1 MKKKTVI
8 IIGSVIILLIIIAII
23 LTILILKNNNK
34 NVQTYLNKQGSAIY
48 DKNGNLVYD
57 PEGEDKVIDILNG
70 IAVQGI
76 VENNHNNY
84 IYIFGGQHFGEYGYE
99 METYTTA
106 FIEFKNQK
114 CIDYFTL
121 EEYSINDI
129 EEGDLLI
136 TSGDL
141 TKYANNKNYL
151 DTKEN
156 TIVVLK
162 EKDYSKMKEKVLN
175 STDPIITIGEVFLD
189 HLYIE
194 YDIEDNTNSDT
205 VYKFPF
211 AREVYITDKTEIIGD
226 LKRGK
231 RIKVQYD
238 NSDEQ
243 YNNSKYA
250 DERIKLKSIE
260 VIE

>member
-1 MKKKTVI
+1 MKRKTVI
-8 IIGSVIILLIIIAII
+8 IIGSVILLIIIAITSI
-23 LTILILKNNNK
+23 ILITNNK
-34 NVQTYLNKQGSAIY
+34 EDAETFLEKRGNVIY
-48 DKNGNLVYD
+48 DKNGNIVYD
-57 PEGEDKVIDILNG
+57 PEGQNKITNIEKEIR
-70 IAVQGI
+70 VQGL
-76 VENNHNNY
+76 VESNNDNY
-84 IYIFGGQHFGEYGYE
+84 IYIFGGQHFGEFGYE

-106 FIEFKNQK
+106 FIESKNQK
-114 CIDYFTL
+114 CIDYFTS

-129 EEGDLLI
+129 EIGDLLI

-141 TKYANNKNYL
+141 IKYADYKNYL

-162 EKDYSKMKEKVLN
+162 EKDYSKMQKEVLN
-175 STDPIITIGEVFLD
+175 SEDPMITLGEVFSD

-194 YDIEDNTNSDT
+194 YDIEDNTNSDI

-226 LKRGK
+226 LEKGK
-231 RIKVQYD
+231 RIKVEYD

-250 DERIKLKSIE
+250 DERIKLKSIKVE
-260 VIE
+260 